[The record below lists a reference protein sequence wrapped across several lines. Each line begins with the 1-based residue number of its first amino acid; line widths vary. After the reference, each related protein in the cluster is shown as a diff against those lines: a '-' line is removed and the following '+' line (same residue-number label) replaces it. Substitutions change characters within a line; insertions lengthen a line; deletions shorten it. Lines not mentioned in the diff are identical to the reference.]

1 MMIRELRLQNFKGYK
16 NPNPIKFSCDKEK
29 NVTLIYGVMGAG
41 KTSFFESINWALYGK
56 KVEGKNNTIS
66 DISTIAGKYLLQELD
81 EGEQAEVKVEID
93 FEHMGY
99 DYYLS
104 RSAFF
109 QKRKNKLNYLRENDH
124 VKLHT
129 VSDTSQARTY
139 DSKKGEEETIFK
151 MISNILPFSSREY
164 FLFDGEKLDKFS
176 SIDSSS
182 EIKNAIRQVLGLTDL
197 ENARYNL
204 KKIERELSKEFNVL
218 EGKND
223 EVRLATISINGIE
236 KEINVLTEQITKD
249 EESLIKIKSDFKI
262 NEEKIDSFR
271 EEIEKIE
278 DRKKLEKEI
287 EDTKLKLKTQRKTLR
302 DLLTSAY
309 SSYAINTI
317 EKGIGLL
324 DKWQKEGRFPAEYYN
339 LDFIDKILRERKCFF
354 WSFEKDSEEEKY
366 FLSEK
371 NRLISWDRSTQEHL
385 TQLFSDLKGYKE
397 KSGNLYTNIKN
408 QHEIFVSL
416 QGDLEEDIYDLQQIN
431 KEIKSNITDEEMK
444 KCEETRTRL
453 NKERTELETKIGINK
468 GKIEEKNEDLK
479 KINKHLLTLTA
490 KTDKGKIVKKKLE
503 LITNSVDYLD
513 KLHEH
518 YSQIKRKE
526 VEELT
531 KYLFESIFWKK
542 SHFDQVKLTEDY
554 KLVVSDRWDSEGRET
569 FSAGEREVLSLSF
582 VSALAKSAS
591 KYAPFVVDTPFARI
605 SNEPTDNIAV
615 CLPQHLTQLILFV
628 TDKELTR
635 KAEDLFLNRC
645 EYVWT
650 IMFDQ
655 VTSNVELLEGKHVR
669 SNQ

>member
-1 MMIRELRLQNFKGYK
+1 MIKEVRLQNFKGYR
-16 NPNPIKFSCDKEK
+16 NPSPIKFSCDKEK

-41 KTSFFESINWALYGK
+41 KTSFFEAINWALYGK
-56 KVEGKNNTIS
+56 KVEGKKNTILDLS
-66 DISTIAGKYLLQELD
+66 NIAGKYLLDEL
-81 EGEQAEVKVEID
+81 EESEQAEVKVEID
-93 FEHMGY
+93 FEHTGY

-104 RSAFF
+104 RGAFF

-129 VSDTSQARTY
+129 VSDTSQSRTY
-139 DSKKGEEETIFK
+139 DSRKGDEETIFK

-197 ENARYNL
+197 ENARQNL
-204 KKIERELSKEFNVL
+204 KKIEKELSKEFNLL

-223 EVRLATISINGIE
+223 EVRLTTMSINRIDD
-236 KEINVLTEQITKD
+236 EIKKLDDKIVED
-249 EESLIKIKSDFKI
+249 EDLLIKVRAEFKI
-262 NEEKIDSFR
+262 NEEKIDSFK
-271 EEIEKIE
+271 EEIGKIE
-278 DRKKLEKEI
+278 ERKRLEKNI
-287 EDTKLKLKTQRKTLR
+287 DDTKVKLKTQRKKLR
-302 DLLTSAY
+302 SLLTSAY
-309 SSYAINTI
+309 SSYSINTI
-317 EKGIGLL
+317 IKGIDLL
-324 DKWQKEGRFPAEYYN
+324 DKWQKEGKFPAEYYN
-339 LDFIDKILRERKCFF
+339 LDFIEKILRERKCFF
-354 WSFEKDSEEEKY
+354 WSFEKDSEQERY

-371 NRLISWDRSTQEHL
+371 NRLISWNRSTQEHL
-385 TQLFSDLKGYKE
+385 TQLFGDLKGYKE
-397 KSGNLYTNIKN
+397 KSANLYSDIKKE
-408 QHEIFVSL
+408 HDIFVSL
-416 QGDLEEDIYDLQQIN
+416 QGDLEEDTYDLQQIN
-431 KEIKSNITDEEMK
+431 RDIKSNITDDEMR
-444 KCEETRTRL
+444 KCEETRSRL
-453 NKERTELETKIGINK
+453 TKEKNDLETKIGINK
-468 GKIEEKNEDLK
+468 AKIEEKNADLK
-479 KINKHLLTLTA
+479 KLNKHLLTLTA
-490 KTDKGKIVKKKLE
+490 KTDKGKIIKKKLE
-503 LITNSVDYLD
+503 LITNSIDYLE

-542 SHFDQVKLTEDY
+542 THFDQVKLSEDY

-628 TDKELTR
+628 TDKELTH
-635 KAEDLFLNRC
+635 KAEELFLNRC

-655 VTSNVELLEGKHVR
+655 ETSNVELLEGKHVR
-669 SNQ
+669 SN

>member
-1 MMIRELRLQNFKGYK
+1 MMIKEVRLQNFKGYR

-41 KTSFFESINWALYGK
+41 KTSFFEAINWALYGK
-56 KVEGKNNTIS
+56 KVEGKKNTIP
-66 DISTIAGKYLLQELD
+66 DLTNIAGKYLLDEL
-81 EGEQAEVKVEID
+81 EENEQAEVKVEID

-109 QKRKNKLNYLRENDH
+109 QKRKNKLNYLRENDR
-124 VKLHT
+124 VKLYT
-129 VSDTSQARTY
+129 VSDTSQSRTY
-139 DSKKGEEETIFK
+139 DSTKGDEETIFK

-197 ENARYNL
+197 ENAKQNL
-204 KKIERELSKEFNVL
+204 KKIEKELSKEFNNL
-218 EGKND
+218 EGNNDQVRLTTTSINRIDD
-223 EVRLATISINGIE
+223 EVKNLEDRIVE
-236 KEINVLTEQITKD
+236 D
-249 EESLIKIKSDFKI
+249 EELLIKVKKDFDT
-262 NEEKIDSFR
+262 NEEKIDSFK
-271 EEIEKIE
+271 EERGKIEK
-278 DRKKLEKEI
+278 RKRLEKDI
-287 EDTKLKLKTQRKTLR
+287 EETKTKLKTQRKKLR
-302 DLLTSAY
+302 SLLTSAY
-309 SSYAINTI
+309 SCYSINTI
-317 EKGIGLL
+317 IKGINLL
-324 DKWQKEGRFPAEYYN
+324 DKWQKEGKFPAEYYN

-354 WSFEKDSEEEKY
+354 WSFEKDSEHERY

-371 NRLISWDRSTQEHL
+371 NRLMNWNRSTQEHL
-385 TQLFSDLKGYKE
+385 TQLFGDLKEYKE
-397 KSGNLYTNIKN
+397 KSENLYKEIKKE
-408 QHEIFVSL
+408 HDVFVSL
-416 QGDLEEDIYDLQQIN
+416 QGDLEENTYNLQQIN
-431 KEIKSNITDEEMK
+431 RDIKSNITDDEMK
-444 KCEETRTRL
+444 KCEETRYRL
-453 NKERTELETKIGINK
+453 TKEKNELETKIGINK
-468 GKIEEKNEDLK
+468 AKIEEKNNDLRK
-479 KINKHLLTLTA
+479 LNKYLLTLTA
-490 KTDKGKIVKKKLE
+490 KTDKGKIIKKKLE
-503 LITNSVDYLD
+503 LITNSIDYLE
-513 KLHEH
+513 KLYEH

-542 SHFDQVKLTEDY
+542 THFDQVKLSEDY

-628 TDKELTR
+628 TDKELTH
-635 KAEDLFLNRC
+635 KAEELFLNRC

-655 VTSNVELLEGKHVR
+655 ETSNVEFLEGKHVR
-669 SNQ
+669 SN